1 MADNTKRYI
10 GLADCHGI
18 ESFFEEGSKG
28 TWNFGLLDLRA
39 NLNPH
44 RFAVAFK
51 VDLTVPVATLIRD
64 HLDAGDFKEALLTLK
79 AVAKEWMLADESN
92 AELMKAIPN
101 SKLDPYGGDYE
112 GKEDDNGEPDR

>member
-1 MADNTKRYI
+1 MTDNTKRYI

-18 ESFFEEGSKG
+18 ESFFEEGSDE
-28 TWNFGLLDLRA
+28 TWTFGLLNLRA

-51 VDLTVPVATLIRD
+51 VDLALPVATLIRD
-64 HLDAGDFKEALLTLK
+64 LLDAGDFKEALLTLK
-79 AVAKEWMLADESN
+79 TVAKEWMLSNESN

-112 GKEDDNGEPDR
+112 GKENDDGEPDS